1 MIQNIFLSFEEVLLI
16 FVVLGKYLE
25 FDNSGRKTWN
35 LGSFEK
41 KKTGKTLNFKQF
53 FHVSKLKFL
62 TYNNLFFYILCHYCN
77 HLIY

>member
-41 KKTGKTLNFKQF
+41 KKLEKP
-53 FHVSKLKFL
+53 
-62 TYNNLFFYILCHYCN
+62 
-77 HLIY
+77 